1 MKLEVGQDMSN
12 FLYNTPYNE
21 NINYLDNIKGKK
33 SCTIIFKILWMYSLS
48 AGTDGDSRKYR

>member
-1 MKLEVGQDMSN
+1 MKQKNKYILKGYNYEARSWNNDMSN

-33 SCTIIFKILWMYSLS
+33 LYYYF
-48 AGTDGDSRKYR
+48 